1 MKKIRLILFYAA
13 CVLFPRLLSA
23 QIDPHFSQYYAYPL
37 WLNPA
42 LTGVMNGDARINAN
56 YRNQWASVSSNPY
69 STTSISADIRPT
81 TKISLGLNVIDQK
94 AGSSGFNYFAGY
106 GSASYGIIISNDS
119 YQHINFGLQAG
130 LINRSFDLNK
140 FQFGNQYDPMMG
152 FNPGL
157 PSLENFTSSNT
168 TVFDANAGVFYY
180 DANPL
185 KIANL
190 FGGFSV
196 NHLAPAKDPF
206 ATVANSRIPLRY
218 DVHGGVRIQASE
230 YFSIIPHAIYIQQQQ
245 NKILAFGAY
254 TQLQFND
261 GNELILGGMFRK
273 NDAAVANVGY
283 HFKNMLIGMSY
294 DVNSSSLTRAT
305 QGQGGLELSLS
316 YVFRKRI
323 QEPEEV
329 CPRL

>member
-1 MKKIRLILFYAA
+1 MRKTLIILLSAVWLFSPKM
-13 CVLFPRLLSA
+13 VSA

-42 LTGVMNGDARINAN
+42 LTGVINGDARINAN
-56 YRNQWASVSSNPY
+56 YRNQWASISSNPY
-69 STTSISADIRPT
+69 STTAISADFRPT
-81 TKISLGLNVIDQK
+81 TKIGVGVNVIDQQ
-94 AGSSGFNYFAGY
+94 AGSSGFNYFAAY

-130 LINRSFDLNK
+130 MINRSFDMNK
-140 FQFGNQYDPMMG
+140 FQFGNQYDPTVG
-152 FNPGL
+152 YNASL
-157 PSLENFTSSNT
+157 PSLENFNSTNT

-185 KIANL
+185 KTANL

-196 NHLAPAKDPF
+196 NHLAPSKDPF
-206 ATVANSRIPLRY
+206 ATTANSRIPLRY

-230 YFSIIPHAIYIQQQQ
+230 FFSIIPHAIYIRQQE
-245 NKILAFGAY
+245 NKIFALGAY
-254 TQLQFND
+254 TQLQFNG
-261 GNELILGGMFRK
+261 GNELILGGMYRM

-294 DVNSSSLTRAT
+294 DVNSSSLNRAT
-305 QGQGGLELSLS
+305 QGQGSLELSLS